1 MQLALFGRNDR
12 IEKDHESGFL
22 VRDRSGA
29 GRQMTSRRRGEVEGR
44 GAAAVPEARPGRVG
58 LFPVGGVVL
67 GDAALELLPA
77 HRFQLALAV
86 GQPALHVVPLVA
98 DGQVVI
104 TAARTDHDGTAAR
117 LLGLVDEKLGD
128 IVVRHEDLLFDDGR
142 PEQAARRR
150 GGSIVP
156 DDDVFILR
164 TGPQHGGS
172 AAETS

>member
-1 MQLALFGRNDR
+1 
-12 IEKDHESGFL
+12 
-22 VRDRSGA
+22 
-29 GRQMTSRRRGEVEGR
+29 MTSRRRTDD
-44 GAAAVPEARPGRVG
+44 PHARRVVSP
-58 LFPVGGVVL
+58 LGGVFAHDAQRLL
-67 GDAALELLPA
+67 GVVARHFAVTVG
-77 HRFQLALAV
+77 HTVFQHGGRRTVV
-86 GQPALHVVPLVA
+86 GQPARHVVPLVA
-98 DGQVVI
+98 DSQVVI

-156 DDDVFILR
+156 GDDVFILR